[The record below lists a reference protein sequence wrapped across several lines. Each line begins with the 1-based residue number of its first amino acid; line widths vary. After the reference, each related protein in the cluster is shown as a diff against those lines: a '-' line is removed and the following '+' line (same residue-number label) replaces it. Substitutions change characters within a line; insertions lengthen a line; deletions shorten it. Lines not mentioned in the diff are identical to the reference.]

1 MNAVAPK
8 RSKRLAVE
16 PLEGRALLSHTAA
29 AFPAPMRAMA
39 IVNHPERAI
48 RTDPAGVAAILSA
61 LNGGPGSEFVSLI
74 RHEVRN
80 LSSVI
85 GGFES
90 GRITQYTIAGLVAKI
105 PNWQPAYTGS
115 PYDRMALTLAGAILI
130 KGNTLEL
137 GAITRGPFAEDNATT
152 TVVFAINR
160 GAGSSLGPYFAAR
173 PSITPDAL
181 VTITVGPYGRTY
193 SGTVTDLTTGASQ
206 TISSQ
211 NILVA
216 GPVVRVYLSTS
227 LLPSKGFSIAHDRF
241 AAWTALAPN
250 RGIASVGSFAPE
262 NAMIPIGIG

>member
-115 PYDRMALTLAGAILI
+115 PYDRMALTLAGVILL

-152 TVVFAINR
+152 TLVFAINR
-160 GAGSSLGPYFAAR
+160 GGGSSLGPYFAAR

-181 VTITVGPYGRTY
+181 VTIAVGPYGRTY
-193 SGTVTDLTTGASQ
+193 SGTVTDLTTGAIQ
-206 TISSQ
+206 KISSQ

-216 GPVVRVYLSTS
+216 GPVVRVYVSGS
-227 LLPSKGFSIAHDRF
+227 LLPSRGFSIAHDRF
-241 AAWTALAPN
+241 AAWTSLVPN
-250 RGIASVGSFAPE
+250 HGIASVGSFAPE
-262 NAMIPIGIG
+262 NAMIPLGIG